1 MDLGILTIP
10 FLMLKYNESKKQMTV
25 IILLLKSGEDVIA
38 DLKEMVSPDEKVIG
52 YFLSKPCVVKLIPKD
67 SEDES
72 KKETAIRMYPWMPLA
87 QEKDIPLPPDW
98 VVTIVTPL
106 EKVEQMY
113 KEDVLNA
120 KPFNEETL
128 NGKTTDKTN
137 SSSQSTTINIPD

>member
-1 MDLGILTIP
+1 
-10 FLMLKYNESKKQMTV
+10 MTV
-25 IILLLKSGEDVIA
+25 KILLLKSGEDVIA

-52 YFLSKPCVVKLIPKD
+52 YFLTKPCVVKLIPKD

-87 QEKDIPLPPDW
+87 KEKDIPLPTDW

-120 KPFNEETL
+120 KAFNEETL

-137 SSSQSTTINIPD
+137 SSSQSTTISISD

>member
-1 MDLGILTIP
+1 MTI
-10 FLMLKYNESKKQMTV
+10 K
-25 IILLLKSGEDVIA
+25 ILLLKSGEDVIA
-38 DLKEMVSPDEKVIG
+38 DVKEMVSPDEKVIG
-52 YFLSKPCVVKLIPKD
+52 YFLNKPCVVKLIPKD
-67 SEDES
+67 SKDES

-87 QEKDIPLPPDW
+87 KEKDIPLPTDW

-120 KPFNEETL
+120 KAFNEETL

-137 SSSQSTTINIPD
+137 SSSQSTTISIPD

>member
-1 MDLGILTIP
+1 MTI
-10 FLMLKYNESKKQMTV
+10 K
-25 IILLLKSGEDVIA
+25 ILLLKSGEDVIA

-52 YFLSKPCVVKLIPKD
+52 YFLTNPCVVKLIPKD

-72 KKETAIRMYPWMPLA
+72 KRETAIRMYPWMPLA
-87 QEKDIPLPPDW
+87 KEKDIPLPTDW
-98 VVTIVTPL
+98 VVTIVTPI

-120 KPFNEETL
+120 KSINHEETL

-137 SSSQSTTINIPD
+137 NPSQSTTISISD

>member
-1 MDLGILTIP
+1 
-10 FLMLKYNESKKQMTV
+10 MTV
-25 IILLLKSGEDVIA
+25 KILLLKSGEDVIT

-52 YFLSKPCVVKLIPKD
+52 YFLTKPCVVKLIPKD

-87 QEKDIPLPPDW
+87 KEKDIPLPTDW

-128 NGKTTDKTN
+128 NGKTTNKTD
-137 SSSQSTTINIPD
+137 SSSQSTTISISD

>member
-1 MDLGILTIP
+1 MTI
-10 FLMLKYNESKKQMTV
+10 K
-25 IILLLKSGEDVIA
+25 ILLLKSGEDVVA
-38 DLKEMVSPDEKVIG
+38 DVKEMVSPDEKVIG
-52 YFLSKPCVVKLIPKD
+52 YFLTKPCVVKLIPKD

-72 KKETAIRMYPWMPLA
+72 KKETAIRIYPWMPLA
-87 QEKDIPLPPDW
+87 KEKDIPLTTDW

-137 SSSQSTTINIPD
+137 SSRQSTTISIPD

>member
-1 MDLGILTIP
+1 
-10 FLMLKYNESKKQMTV
+10 MTV
-25 IILLLKSGEDVIA
+25 KILLLKSGEDVIT

-52 YFLSKPCVVKLIPKD
+52 YFLTKPCVVKLIPKD

-72 KKETAIRMYPWMPLA
+72 RKETAIRMYPWMPLA
-87 QEKDIPLPPDW
+87 KEKDIPLPTDW
-98 VVTIVTPL
+98 VVTIVTPI

-137 SSSQSTTINIPD
+137 SSSQSTTISISD

>member
-1 MDLGILTIP
+1 
-10 FLMLKYNESKKQMTV
+10 MTV
-25 IILLLKSGEDVIA
+25 KILLLKSGEDVIA

-52 YFLSKPCVVKLIPKD
+52 YFLTNPCVVKLIPKD

-72 KKETAIRMYPWMPLA
+72 KRETAIRMYPWMPLA
-87 QEKDIPLPPDW
+87 KEKDIPLPTDW
-98 VVTIVTPL
+98 VVTIVTPI

-137 SSSQSTTINIPD
+137 SASQSTTISISD

>member
-1 MDLGILTIP
+1 
-10 FLMLKYNESKKQMTV
+10 MTV
-25 IILLLKSGEDVIA
+25 KILLLKSGEDVIA
-38 DLKEMVSPDEKVIG
+38 DVKEMVSPDKRVIG
-52 YFLSKPCVVKLIPKD
+52 YFINKPCVVKLIPKD
-67 SEDES
+67 SEDEN

-87 QEKDIPLPPDW
+87 KETDIPLPTDW

-137 SSSQSTTINIPD
+137 NPSQSTTISISD

>member
-1 MDLGILTIP
+1 MTI
-10 FLMLKYNESKKQMTV
+10 K
-25 IILLLKSGEDVIA
+25 ILLLKSGEDVIA

-52 YFLSKPCVVKLIPKD
+52 YFLNKPGVVKLIPKD

-72 KKETAIRMYPWMPLA
+72 KRETAIRMYPWMPLA
-87 QEKDIPLPPDW
+87 KEKDIPTPTDW
-98 VVTIVTPL
+98 VVTIVTPI

-120 KPFNEETL
+120 KPINHEETL

-137 SSSQSTTINIPD
+137 NPSQSTTINISD

>member
-1 MDLGILTIP
+1 
-10 FLMLKYNESKKQMTV
+10 MTV
-25 IILLLKSGEDVIA
+25 KILLLKSGEDVIA

-52 YFLSKPCVVKLIPKD
+52 YFLTKPCVVKLIPKD

-72 KKETAIRMYPWMPLA
+72 RTETAIRMYPWMPLA
-87 QEKDIPLPPDW
+87 KEKDIPLPTDW
-98 VVTIVTPL
+98 VVTIVTPI

-113 KEDVLNA
+113 KEDVLNS

-137 SSSQSTTINIPD
+137 SSSQSTTISIPD

>member
-1 MDLGILTIP
+1 
-10 FLMLKYNESKKQMTV
+10 MTV
-25 IILLLKSGEDVIA
+25 KILLLKSGEDVIA

-52 YFLSKPCVVKLIPKD
+52 YFLTKPGVVKLIPKD

-87 QEKDIPLPPDW
+87 KEKDIPLPTDW
-98 VVTIVTPL
+98 VVTIVTPI

-120 KPFNEETL
+120 KPINHEETL
-128 NGKTTDKTN
+128 NGKTTDKTDSLN
-137 SSSQSTTINIPD
+137 QSTTISISD

>member
-1 MDLGILTIP
+1 MTI
-10 FLMLKYNESKKQMTV
+10 K
-25 IILLLKSGEDVIA
+25 ILLLKSGEDVIA

-52 YFLSKPCVVKLIPKD
+52 YFLTKPCVVKLIPKD
-67 SEDES
+67 SEDEN

-87 QEKDIPLPPDW
+87 KEKDIPLPTDW
-98 VVTIVTPL
+98 VVTIVTPI

-137 SSSQSTTINIPD
+137 NPSQSTTISISD